1 MPQKLISDNAH
12 CENNHGNRIQVD
24 LPILGDIIVA
34 VWYAKSACDQTV
46 IVVDRNFSLH
56 IGGAARRKTSE
67 VEPLSQSQVFWL
79 LYYIG
84 DRGQVFCL
92 PRGLPARRLR
102 GWHAFYYLIYTKR
115 LDMGR
120 SRKWGVPDQHVHRG
134 GVSFSLVNSSSFL
147 KISQQLQA
155 EHYINPT

>member
-1 MPQKLISDNAH
+1 MSVPYKSHKKTIMEIEYRQIYLY
-12 CENNHGNRIQVD
+12 QV
-24 LPILGDIIVA
+24 ILQWLCGTRSLLV
-34 VWYAKSACDQTV
+34 CLDQTV

-134 GVSFSLVNSSSFL
+134 GVSFSHVNSSSFL